1 MVRRAM
7 RSAARAAPKPPGIED
22 CAVGEIDESTDWSV
36 ALSGITCVVHLAG
49 RTHRV
54 REHAMEALNEY
65 RRINVEGTRRLAEHA
80 AAAGVRRL
88 VFLSSIKVNGESSD
102 RPFTEDDAPRPE
114 DAYGISKWEAE
125 QALARVAGKTRLD
138 VTILRPPLVYGPG
151 VAGNFLRLLDLVAH
165 GVPLPFASIENRRSL
180 LYVGSLVAAI
190 LKAITAPQAAGRTY
204 LVSDGEDTST
214 PDLVRKLARELGVGT
229 RLFSCPPLLLEKVAA
244 LVGRHRDLERLTGS
258 LQADVSRICRELAW
272 RPPYTLVQG
281 LAQTA
286 RWYHGLSAA

>member
-1 MVRRAM
+1 
-7 RSAARAAPKPPGIED
+7 
-22 CAVGEIDESTDWSV
+22 
-36 ALSGITCVVHLAG
+36 VVHLAG